1 MNLRITLVAIV
12 LFLVLDAFYLGTMSG
27 EWNKLLVRIQGS
39 PLKVKM
45 IPAVLCYSLIVF
57 SWYYFIYSEHRVHRN
72 VLKSVKTAFILGFV
86 IYGIYELTNAAIIN
100 KWGWK
105 YVVMDTL
112 WGGILYA
119 LVTYIALKFGQ

>member
-1 MNLRITLVAIV
+1 MNVRITLVAIV

-45 IPAVLCYSLIVF
+45 IPAVLCYFLIVF
-57 SWYYFIYSEHRVHRN
+57 SWYYFIYSEYRVHRN
-72 VLKSVKTAFILGFV
+72 VLRSVKTAFILGFV

-100 KWGWK
+100 KWEWK

-119 LVTYIALKFGQ
+119 LVTYLALKFGQ

>member
-45 IPAVLCYSLIVF
+45 IPAVLCYFLIVF
-57 SWYYFIYSEHRVHRN
+57 SWYYFIYSEYRVHRN
-72 VLKSVKTAFILGFV
+72 VLRSVKTAFILGFV

-100 KWGWK
+100 KWEWK

>member
-1 MNLRITLVAIV
+1 LR
-12 LFLVLDAFYLGTMSG
+12 
-27 EWNKLLVRIQGS
+27 
-39 PLKVKM
+39 
-45 IPAVLCYSLIVF
+45 
-57 SWYYFIYSEHRVHRN
+57 
-72 VLKSVKTAFILGFV
+72 SVKTAFILGFV

>member
-1 MNLRITLVAIV
+1 
-12 LFLVLDAFYLGTMSG
+12 MSG

-45 IPAVLCYSLIVF
+45 LPAVLCYALIVF

-72 VLKSVKTAFILGFV
+72 VLRSVKTAFILGFV

-105 YVVMDTL
+105 YVIMDTL

>member
-12 LFLVLDAFYLGTMSG
+12 LFLVLDAFYLGTTSG
-27 EWNKLLVRIQGS
+27 EWNKLLLRIQGS

-72 VLKSVKTAFILGFV
+72 VMRSVKTAFILGFV

-119 LVTYIALKFGQ
+119 LVTFITLKFAQ